1 MRGSQPPGKP
11 LGAAQRGRLPSPPSL
26 PPLFSILT
34 LLQPFPHP
42 APVPVNRHRWKTE
55 RCWPLPPPLTAA
67 SGPPEPDGGDE
78 AEEMEKLAAGLARLR
93 WNPAALP
100 LDAIVSKCRLPTLVC
115 LGQGESGGGREGRVR
130 TRGVRGTETL
140 EGRGRRDGE
149 RGGGS
154 GMGEEGLRAWRRC
167 GGVGGERGG
176 RDGARG
182 TGNVRGAQGMGMG
195 AEGWGT
201 WSVRG
206 MGIDGWGWRAGAVRG
221 TWMGAEG

>member
-42 APVPVNRHRWKTE
+42 APVPVNGHRWKTE

-115 LGQGESGGGREGRVR
+115 LGQGESGGGRVGVANE
-130 TRGVRGTETL
+130 RGAGDGNVGGTGTEGWRT
-140 EGRGRRDGE
+140 GRGFRDGG
-149 RGGGS
+149 RGAES
-154 GMGEEGLRAWRRC
+154 VEEVRRC
-167 GGVGGERGG
+167 GWGAWG

-182 TGNVRGAQGMGMG
+182 TGNVRGEQGMGMG
-195 AEGWGT
+195 AEGWGP

-206 MGIDGWGWRAGAVRG
+206 MGIEGWGWRAGAVRG